1 VDSFLHHTK
10 RTGTCN
16 SDCEGVNASKRNL
29 IKQLRNKYLWPA
41 KRVFGRSLINI
52 EKRIA
57 VYDFIDIINTKKCR
71 PDCMVSSMK
80 GTRQVARLIESA
92 VTKIL
97 DELTRDITF
106 TPSEEE
112 GVVLGFSNSGS
123 GY

>member
-16 SDCEGVNASKRNL
+16 SDCEGVNASKLNL
-29 IKQLRNKYLWPA
+29 IKQLRNKHLWPA

-80 GTRQVARLIESA
+80 RTRQVARLIESA